1 MANCLVFYYIS
12 FNETLDNKGK
22 PAILKLETTFPGLGG
37 IPVPFSSTAERLFWD
52 NVAWNSRLAACRTRG
67 RRKAGWR
74 IVTADEV
81 LEVLEGLG
89 ISIDR
94 RTLSN
99 YVKWGLVSPP
109 DQRSGGRG
117 VKANFPE
124 EAVSQAAVAAELL
137 QNFRWKKERVRRTMT
152 CFAYMYDSGWDLD
165 AVSFDMIQEAIQ
177 EEQDKLKRT
186 GEPETAL
193 ALRGAVYMHD
203 AKLWFTVAQHY
214 YRLLEAQGKIQAT

>member
-1 MANCLVFYYIS
+1 MS
-12 FNETLDNKGK
+12 F
-22 PAILKLETTFPGLGG
+22 F
-37 IPVPFSSTAERLFWD
+37 STAEELFWD
-52 NVAWNSRLAACRTRG
+52 NAGWNSRLAGCRARARVKVG
-67 RRKAGWR
+67 CR
-74 IVTADEV
+74 ILTIDE
-81 LEVLEGLG
+81 LLKTLDGFGLG
-89 ISIDR
+89 IERQSLNR
-94 RTLSN
+94 
-99 YVKWGLVSPP
+99 YVRWGLVSPP
-109 DQRSGGRG
+109 DQRAGGRG

-124 EAVSQAAVAAELL
+124 EAVLQAAVAAELL

-165 AVSFDMIQEAIQ
+165 AVSFDVIQEAIQ